1 FQAEDGIRDFHVTG
15 VQTCA
20 LPIYPGIFRSPAAFA
35 ISWAESSCA
44 FLIASL
50 KAACRRSSNISRS
63 SRVSGSNVTFLTS
76 KVPLIST
83 TTAPPPAVAVTVFS
97 ASSSWIFSIRACIF
111 PNCWRAFCIF
121 TLLFLLFCFDYLAA
135 KETQGLLDQFRLVSG
150 GLLIFLLLKDA
161 LDGDLFPGQPAQDL
175 LHQAQVIR
183 ALYIL
188 AMKPETRRKGHHQ
201 AARAVTAG
209 GPLLQQ
215 GLDRPF
221 FPAHLLKKPVPP
233 GRIPGLACGAVALFR
248 GPRIRRPFP

>member
-83 TTAPPPAVAVTVFS
+83 TTDRKSVV
-97 ASSSWIFSIRACIF
+97 
-111 PNCWRAFCIF
+111 
-121 TLLFLLFCFDYLAA
+121 
-135 KETQGLLDQFRLVSG
+135 QGRRIEVSG
-150 GLLIFLLLKDA
+150 
-161 LDGDLFPGQPAQDL
+161 
-175 LHQAQVIR
+175 R
-183 ALYIL
+183 A
-188 AMKPETRRKGHHQ
+188 GHNN
-201 AARAVTAG
+201 
-209 GPLLQQ
+209 P
-215 GLDRPF
+215 
-221 FPAHLLKKPVPP
+221 
-233 GRIPGLACGAVALFR
+233 
-248 GPRIRRPFP
+248 